1 MSAELNFFDTYVL
14 MAITE
19 EIVPRQTFFK
29 DRYFPTGD
37 GDIFASDKVPQGRP
51 QDGGVRI
58 LPRR

>member
-37 GDIFASDKVPQGRP
+37 GDIFASDKVLTLSLIHISEPTRP
-51 QDGGVRI
+51 Y
-58 LPRR
+58 